1 LVACVSARK
10 LNASYLIFSYTFRL
24 FANIIIAINY
34 ANCSIGGK
42 NIMQVKIGLTES
54 DEAVSRSLHDWIA
67 NERIDGAQLEA
78 NKEPLVAGH
87 LGADIGAILSV
98 VLGARAVV
106 ALVQSVQAW
115 VTHRRPKTR
124 IELKVGKISVVVDS
138 ENMPIT
144 DSLLEHIVKLL
155 QAADESK

>member
-1 LVACVSARK
+1 
-10 LNASYLIFSYTFRL
+10 
-24 FANIIIAINY
+24 
-34 ANCSIGGK
+34 
-42 NIMQVKIGLTES
+42 MQVKIGLTES